1 MQSTGFQLQGSTYGQ
16 STEILWLSRGRVF
29 KCGGERTMTTS
40 HRLRISTPS
49 SPIPSSFA
57 IYDLG
62 FSLKERRTSRREF
75 SQTSTYLCLLR
86 DRLSTRLNCPQDY
99 QRPPFSC
106 PSPISDTSSRTW
118 LQQLSPSPTSSISP
132 GLPHAYPCT
141 NMLLFLPS
149 PQQTEH
155 LPKPHPSPSDVP
167 FLCSPPSKATFLKRA
182 VYPPY
187 LKPPLP
193 MLSPTQSSEACILS
207 TPPKLLK
214 KVTEDPAWC

>member
-49 SPIPSSFA
+49 SPIPSSLA

-106 PSPISDTSSRTW
+106 HLVPSQIPPRGRGYSS
-118 LQQLSPSPTSSISP
+118 
-132 GLPHAYPCT
+132 
-141 NMLLFLPS
+141 
-149 PQQTEH
+149 
-155 LPKPHPSPSDVP
+155 
-167 FLCSPPSKATFLKRA
+167 SPP
-182 VYPPY
+182 PPHHPFP
-187 LKPPLP
+187 LGCLTLIHVQTCCCFFHLHNKQNTSRSHILLHLMSHFSAPLP
-193 MLSPTQSSEACILS
+193 
-207 TPPKLLK
+207 LK
-214 KVTEDPAWC
+214 QHS